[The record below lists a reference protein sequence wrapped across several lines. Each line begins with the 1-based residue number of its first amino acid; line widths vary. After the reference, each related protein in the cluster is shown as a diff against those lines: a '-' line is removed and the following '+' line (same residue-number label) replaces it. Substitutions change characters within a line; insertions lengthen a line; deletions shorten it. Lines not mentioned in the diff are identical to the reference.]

1 MTKIQTKK
9 AAEELGRRH
18 AETINKAFPLT
29 WQEVDAMEWR
39 SRNTAARAQIGEA
52 PAEAE
57 KFADAYVQAAVDAL
71 VKLWHQVSKA
81 HDTAVKN
88 FERACQGLTHE
99 QAVSKVKALLEDM
112 RIRGAS
118 ISEGFGLSM
127 NVRRAWAVE
136 ASLYVKFDRDY
147 EPDAVNPDD
156 ETQRAGCYKLVV
168 ELSWSST
175 TRSVSGALASVKL
188 YQELTEAA
196 AEIEAVMSHER
207 VVWTFGLE
215 EEPIVQSEA
224 TEPANA

>member
-1 MTKIQTKK
+1 MKKIQTKK

-39 SRNTAARAQIGEA
+39 SRNIAARAQIGEA

-57 KFADAYVQAAVDAL
+57 KFADAYVQAAVDAQM
-71 VKLWHQVSKA
+71 KLWYQVSKA

-112 RIRGAS
+112 RIRGAR

-127 NVRRAWAVE
+127 NVTRAWAVE
-136 ASLYVKFDRDY
+136 ASLHVKFDLDRDNR
-147 EPDAVNPDD
+147 VINPDND
-156 ETQRAGCYKLVV
+156 RQCAGCYTFVV

-175 TRSVSGALASVKL
+175 TRRLSDAVASVKL

-215 EEPIVQSEA
+215 EEPVVRSEE
-224 TEPANA
+224 TETANV